1 MIDLENVT
9 KYYSQISA
17 VSELS
22 LHIPS
27 GQLFGFIGPNGAGKT
42 TTIKLLSGLIKPT
55 SGKINICGIDI
66 EKNPIEAKAVIG
78 LIPDKPFIY
87 EKLSGREFLRFVASL
102 HRLSEKLASYRIE
115 DYLKL
120 FELDTR
126 ADSLIESYS
135 QGMRQKLIIASALIH
150 EPKVVIVDEPI
161 VGLDPKGANI
171 VKSLFRNLCSKGV
184 TIFMSTHSLEV
195 AEQLCHNLGIIH
207 RGKLIAQG
215 TLAELQEK
223 ARMAESGLESIF
235 LQLTEENNDQL
246 RDI

>member
-235 LQLTEENNDQL
+235 LQLIEENNDQL
-246 RDI
+246 REI

>member
-66 EKNPIEAKAVIG
+66 EKNPIEAKTVIG

-126 ADSLIESYS
+126 AENLIESYS
-135 QGMRQKLIIASALIH
+135 QGMKQKLIIASALIH

-171 VKSLFRNLCSKGV
+171 VKSLFRNLCFKGV

-195 AEQLCHNLGIIH
+195 AQQLCHNLGIIH

-215 TLAELQEK
+215 TLRELQEK
-223 ARMAESGLESIF
+223 AKMAESGLESIF
-235 LQLTEENNDQL
+235 LQLIEENNDQL
-246 RDI
+246 REI